1 MELTPIAADKIKD
14 IIAQN
19 ENPENLMLRI
29 DFEGYG
35 WGGPKLRLTLDELK
49 DAHDKIVQSQGV
61 SLVYNSG
68 LEEHVGDLT
77 IDYDDSILQ
86 RGFIIKGSG
95 ISAC

>member
-35 WGGPKLRLTLDELK
+35 
-49 DAHDKIVQSQGV
+49 
-61 SLVYNSG
+61 
-68 LEEHVGDLT
+68 
-77 IDYDDSILQ
+77 
-86 RGFIIKGSG
+86 
-95 ISAC
+95 